1 MRTELWSP
9 VAKMTYAFWGAV
21 FVILT
26 LRGLFVPDTFWPSLP
41 PRLITCVFG
50 VALCLAFA
58 WASRPIRH
66 LKIAAQ
72 LAIGL
77 GIAIVGAFVFSVIAE
92 LVFQAASPSPPGAEG
107 PFLLL
112 VVGRAQ
118 FNMFVF
124 MSWSFAFLAVTY
136 SETARRNQLEL
147 VEAQALAADAQNRM
161 LRYQINPHFLF
172 NALNALQTLLLERR
186 TAQARGVV
194 EKLAEFLRYSLAR
207 KPDEMVT
214 LREEVEAQ
222 QAYLAIEEVRFGK
235 RLTVEWEI
243 DPRVHAARVP
253 PLVLQPLLE
262 NAVRHGIEPA
272 SDGGRITVRARLNR
286 GQVVLV
292 VGNTLVDEPG
302 IPGHGTVLLNTRERL
317 RLLHDVAAECDA
329 RRENGLFQVRIV
341 LPAPDV
347 KPWRME
353 PS

>member
-172 NALNALQTLLLERR
+172 NALNALQTLLLDRR

-222 QAYLAIEEVRFGK
+222 QAYLAIEEVRFSD
-235 RLTVEWEI
+235 RLTFQREI
-243 DPRVHAARVP
+243 DPTVEGVLVP
-253 PLVLQPLLE
+253 SLILQPLIE
-262 NAVRHGIEPA
+262 NAVKYAVGPA
-272 SDGGRITVRARLNR
+272 SGQVTIRLAAYPQDGCLILEVRDDGKTSSKKPGLGVGLDNVARRLALIYGARARFEHGPATPR
-286 GQVVLV
+286 GYLA
-292 VGNTLVDEPG
+292 
-302 IPGHGTVLLNTRERL
+302 RL
-317 RLLHDVAAECDA
+317 SLPMAA
-329 RRENGLFQVRIV
+329 
-341 LPAPDV
+341 P
-347 KPWRME
+347 
-353 PS
+353 